1 MIKTK
6 ETTHKL
12 TDEPCKSCGFNLW
25 ILENFSKDIHH
36 NPPIEW
42 VELICRM
49 CGDTKNIIKTDITY
63 IKLIGYDYE

>member
-6 ETTHKL
+6 ETTH
-12 TDEPCKSCGFNLW
+12 T
-25 ILENFSKDIHH
+25 
-36 NPPIEW
+36 EW

-63 IKLIGYDYE
+63 ITLVGHDNE